1 MSAGGLKIIYDA
13 NGLIVVDKASGIPTS
28 GRTLSDPYCVQ
39 SLLIA
44 HFRRQRIWAVHQLDS
59 GTSGLNLFVKRKAL
73 VSEWAERLTHAEKEY
88 RAFVG
93 GEMQRQIYIVAAPLG
108 YCEKT
113 RRHRVI
119 ASGRPAHSEVRVIRR
134 WPRMTEVAVRI
145 STGRTHQ
152 VRLHLEHL
160 GHPVVGDRRYASD
173 AIGGM
178 HHRLALHA
186 QSIRFSDG
194 LLFETQLPGDLVSLR
209 TA

>member
-1 MSAGGLKIIYDA
+1 MSARGLKIIYDA
-13 NGLIVVDKASGIPTS
+13 DGLIVVDKASGIPSS
-28 GRTLSDPYCVQ
+28 GRTLSDPHCVQ
-39 SLLIA
+39 SLLMT
-44 HFRRQRIWAVHQLDS
+44 HFRRSRIWAVHQLDS

-73 VSEWAERLTHAEKEY
+73 VSVWAERLTHAEKDY

-93 GEMQRQIYIVAAPLG
+93 GEMQRQVYTVTAPLG

-119 ASGRPAHSEVRVIRR
+119 ASGRPAHSEVRVIHR
-134 WPRMTEVAVRI
+134 WPLMTEVAVRI

-160 GHPVVGDRRYASD
+160 GHPVVGDLRYAPE

-186 QSIRFSDG
+186 QSIRFRDG
-194 LLFETQLPGDLVSLR
+194 LRFETQLPDDLVSLR
-209 TA
+209 N